1 MRKLYFCARDIRD
14 YIGGIIDVGKLE
26 KVPDFSPTMPDLT
39 DAPVIQ
45 NHLLDLMKIYPHC
58 EEICDAPILSET
70 GIDGLR
76 LDFNFGLRLDVPE
89 GNFHVVIGDDSGQI
103 FFDRDISAVRLI
115 SFEKYFI
122 RWKVQVRRDGEK
134 IFEHIFD
141 PEGLSVLIVFRYRA
155 ALGDTLAM
163 LPAVEEFR
171 RRSKCEVSIVL
182 SEYLKEFTARLYPAL
197 KFVDKIG
204 LENYATFYLFALM
217 SPLPYLP
224 VDPRNNSLER
234 IANPIVGINTLPAKP
249 NFKPTAPPVTDEPY
263 VCISVQAST
272 PTKGWLYPNGWKI
285 IVDYLKSLG
294 YRVFCIDKKNFQRE
308 GIYTI
313 ATPDN
318 AEDFTGDFSIMER
331 ANMLY
336 HAKFFIGLS
345 SGLAWVAN
353 AVNCPVV
360 MICGFSQDWFE
371 FYTPYR
377 VANRLV
383 CNGCFNDVHAIF
395 MSGCPRHKGTTR
407 ELECQKKIYPAQVID
422 AINRLIID
430 ENLTPPVI
438 SLESSRRRR

>member
-1 MRKLYFCARDIRD
+1 MNRLIFCARDIRD
-14 YIGGIIDVGKLE
+14 YFKD
-26 KVPDFSPTMPDLT
+26 KVNASDLDKIPALT
-39 DAPVIQ
+39 DAPALQ
-45 NHLLDLMKIYPHC
+45 TFLFNSMKTYPHC
-58 EEICDAPILSET
+58 EELCDAPILNET
-70 GIDGLR
+70 GIGGLR

-89 GNFHVVIGDDSGQI
+89 GNFHVTIGDDCGQI
-103 FFDRDISAVRLI
+103 FFDRDISNVRLI

-122 RWKVQVRRDGEK
+122 RWKIQVSRDGEK

-171 RRSKCEVSIVL
+171 RRSKCEISMIL
-182 SEYLKEFTARLYPAL
+182 SEYLREFTAHLYPAI
-197 KFVDKIG
+197 KFVDKVNF
-204 LENYATFYLFALM
+204 ENYATFYLFALI
-217 SPLPYLP
+217 SPLPYIP

-234 IANPIVGINTLPAKP
+234 MANPIVGINNLPAKP
-249 NFKPTAPPVTDEPY
+249 HFKPTAPPVTNAPY

-272 PTKGWLYPNGWKI
+272 PTKGWLYPNGWRI
-285 IVDYLKSLG
+285 IVDYLKNLG

-308 GIYTI
+308 GNYTI
-313 ATPDN
+313 AIPDN

-336 HAKFFIGLS
+336 HAEFFIGLS
-345 SGLAWVAN
+345 SGLAWLAKF
-353 AVNCPVV
+353 VNCPVV
-360 MICGFSQDWFE
+360 MIAGFTHDWHE

-383 CNGCFNDVHAIF
+383 CNGCFNDIRVSF
-395 MSGCPRHKGTTR
+395 MNVCPYHKGTPR

-422 AINRLIID
+422 AINRLLVD
-430 ENLTPPVI
+430 ENLI
-438 SLESSRRRR
+438 R